1 MFNKG
6 GKKYPG
12 AAEVPPGW
20 YGAMCQG
27 QAISVLVRAHLA
39 TSHLASG
46 RSNTYLAAAARAA
59 AVFNMSSQEGGVR
72 GEVLGRVWYEEY
84 PTSPSSHILNG
95 FIYGLLGLQELA
107 SVQGAGG
114 AAEQLYR

>member
-6 GKKYPG
+6 GKKYPA

-46 RSNTYLAAAARAA
+46 LRNGYLAAAARAA
-59 AVFNMSSQEGGVR
+59 AVFNISSQEGGVR

-95 FIYGLLGLQELA
+95 FMYGLLGLQELA
-107 SVQGAGG
+107 SVEAGG
-114 AAEQLYR
+114 GAEQLYR